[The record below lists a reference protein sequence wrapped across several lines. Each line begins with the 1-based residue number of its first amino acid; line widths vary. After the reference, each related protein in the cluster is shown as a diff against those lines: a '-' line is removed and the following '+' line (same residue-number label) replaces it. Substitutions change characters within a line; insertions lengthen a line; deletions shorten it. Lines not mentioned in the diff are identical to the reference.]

1 MMEFNR
7 EKQLSLLVGAGLGAW
22 LMFVLNPARR
32 KAPIRNKAVRALAM
46 ERLTVQSTEPVVEP
60 LTGVRAEIMAR
71 KSPPPTDL
79 QLEKRVR
86 SELGHHIEH
95 GWTIEVI
102 AEDGFVTL
110 RGNVLQ
116 DQLED
121 AVSTARDVHGVRKV
135 WSEMGLRNTPAGSLQ
150 LTS

>member
-1 MMEFNR
+1 MEFNR
-7 EKQLSLLVGAGLGAW
+7 ERQLSLILGAGLGAG
-22 LMFVLNPARR
+22 LMFVLNPTRR
-32 KAPIRNKAVRALAM
+32 KAPVRNKALRALARD
-46 ERLTVQSTEPVVEP
+46 RLTLQPSDPSGQRVS
-60 LTGVRAEIMAR
+60 GVAAEILAR
-71 KSPPPTDL
+71 RLPPPTDQ

-102 AEDGFVTL
+102 AEAGFVVL
-110 RGNVLQ
+110 RGTVLL

-135 WSEMGLRNTPAGSLQ
+135 WSEMGVRNGQRESLQ
-150 LTS
+150 LPS

>member
-1 MMEFNR
+1 MEFNR
-7 EKQLSLLVGAGLGAW
+7 EKQLSLALGAGLGAG

-32 KAPIRNKAVRALAM
+32 RAPVLNKTVRALAR
-46 ERLTVQSTEPVVEP
+46 ERLTMEPNVPMDQRFNCVA
-60 LTGVRAEIMAR
+60 AEIMAR
-71 KSPPPTDL
+71 KLPPPTDH

-102 AEDGFVTL
+102 AEDGFVVL

-116 DQLED
+116 NQLED

-135 WSEMGLRNTPAGSLQ
+135 WSEMGVRNSPRNGLQ
-150 LTS
+150 LPS

>member
-1 MMEFNR
+1 MEFNR
-7 EKQLSLLVGAGLGAW
+7 EKQLSLFLGAGLGAG

-32 KAPIRNKAVRALAM
+32 KAPVRNKALRALARD
-46 ERLTVQSTEPVVEP
+46 RLTMQPHEPMGQP
-60 LTGVRAEIMAR
+60 LTGVAAEIWAR
-71 KSPPPTDL
+71 RLPPPTDH

-102 AEDGFVTL
+102 AEDGFVVL
-110 RGNVLQ
+110 RGNVLL

-135 WSEMGLRNTPAGSLQ
+135 WSEMGVRSSPGESLQ
-150 LTS
+150 LPS

>member
-1 MMEFNR
+1 MEINR
-7 EKQLSLLVGAGLGAW
+7 EKQLSLLLGAGLGAG

-32 KAPIRNKAVRALAM
+32 KAPVRNKAVRALARD
-46 ERLTVQSTEPVVEP
+46 RLTTQPTEPMAEP
-60 LTGVRAEIMAR
+60 LTGVSAGIMAR
-71 KSPPPTDL
+71 KFPPPTDQ

-102 AEDGFVTL
+102 AEDGFVVL
-110 RGNVLQ
+110 RGNVLL

-135 WSEMGLRNTPAGSLQ
+135 WSEMGVRNGSGERLRLPS
-150 LTS
+150 